1 VGEVKISH
9 KQARNLGLNRKTPVS
24 PGLEKCCLRA
34 CAKTSYE
41 QAAEDIEQMM
51 GIKVGHSTLHRM
63 VARVELPP
71 AQAQQASEGMS
82 VDGGKVCLRTA
93 EGGQWR
99 DYKLI
104 SLHGSVCEAFFQDPQ
119 ALKAWYDQ
127 QPKAIMLTCLGD
139 GHDGIWN
146 VIHELAATVPIQRQV
161 LDWYHLVEN
170 LYKVGG
176 SLKRLALVENYL
188 WHGWVDS
195 AIAAFDGLRSRQ
207 AQNFQNY
214 LRKHQE
220 RIPWYGQYQ
229 QLGIPIG
236 SGDVESRIKQMGARV
251 KLPGA
256 RWLPQNV
263 PRILRLR
270 CAYLNRSDALSIS
283 TYP

>member
-1 VGEVKISH
+1 
-9 KQARNLGLNRKTPVS
+9 
-24 PGLEKCCLRA
+24 
-34 CAKTSYE
+34 
-41 QAAEDIEQMM
+41 MM

-71 AQAQQASEGMS
+71 VKADRPSEAMS

-99 DYKLI
+99 DYKLV
-104 SLHGSVCEAFFQDPQ
+104 SLHGSVCEAFFQDPD
-119 ALKAWYDQ
+119 ALQHWYGQ
-127 QPKAIMLTCLGD
+127 QPRAMMLTCLGD

-146 VIHELAATVPIQRQV
+146 VVDELAQSVPIQRQV

-176 SLKRLALVENYL
+176 SLKRLAVVENYL
-188 WHGWVDS
+188 WHGWLDS
-195 AIAAFDGLRSRQ
+195 AIAEFNCLHTRQ

-214 LRKHQE
+214 LRKHRH
-220 RIPWYGQYQ
+220 RIPCYGHYQ
-229 QLGIPIG
+229 HLGIPIG
-236 SGDVESRIKQMGARV
+236 SGDVESKIKQVGARV

-283 TYP
+283 TCA